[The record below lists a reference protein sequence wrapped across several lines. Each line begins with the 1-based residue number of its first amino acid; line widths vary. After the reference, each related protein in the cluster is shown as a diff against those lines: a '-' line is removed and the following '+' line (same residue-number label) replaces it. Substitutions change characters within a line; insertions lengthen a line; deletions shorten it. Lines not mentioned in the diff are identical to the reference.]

1 MYVSR
6 WGKHA
11 KGLKTCHETD
21 VGHSTSVSQS
31 EKLAEERFHGHEK
44 DVRSAM
50 SVSRWGKHV
59 KGLKTCHETDV
70 GQSTYV
76 SQREKLAEER
86 FHGHE
91 TDVRSAMYVSRQGR
105 ARQDKRKQ
113 DRTEQEKRREDKRR
127 QDKTR
132 QDRTGPYQ
140 KVKRRPARAEIMKGS
155 RVLKVCNEPSFN
167 EYEKSGSK

>member
-1 MYVSR
+1 MYCHETDVRGAMYVAR
-6 WGKHA
+6 WGKHV

-21 VGHSTSVSQS
+21 VGHSTSVSQR
-31 EKLAEERFHGHEK
+31 ER
-44 DVRSAM
+44 
-50 SVSRWGKHV
+50 
-59 KGLKTCHETDV
+59 
-70 GQSTYV
+70 
-76 SQREKLAEER
+76 LAEER

-91 TDVRSAMYVSRQGR
+91 TDVRSAMSVSRQGKTR
-105 ARQDKRKQ
+105 QDRTRQDKR
-113 DRTEQEKRREDKRR
+113 
-127 QDKTR
+127 R

>member
-6 WGKHA
+6 WGKP
-11 KGLKTCHETD
+11 
-21 VGHSTSVSQS
+21 VN
-31 EKLAEERFHGHEK
+31 
-44 DVRSAM
+44 
-50 SVSRWGKHV
+50 
-59 KGLKTCHETDV
+59 GLKTCHETDV
-70 GQSTYV
+70 GQSTSI

-91 TDVRSAMYVSRQGR
+91 TDVRGAMSVSRQGR
-105 ARQDKRKQ
+105 ARQD
-113 DRTEQEKRREDKRR
+113 RT
-127 QDKTR
+127 
-132 QDRTGPYQ
+132 DRTGPYQ

>member
-1 MYVSR
+1 MY
-6 WGKHA
+6 
-11 KGLKTCHETD
+11 CHETD
-21 VGHSTSVSQS
+21 VRG
-31 EKLAEERFHGHEK
+31 
-44 DVRSAM
+44 AM

-70 GQSTYV
+70 GQSTSV
-76 SQREKLAEER
+76 SQSEKLAEGR

-91 TDVRSAMYVSRQGR
+91 TDVRGAMSVSRQGKT
-105 ARQDKRKQ
+105 RQG
-113 DRTEQEKRREDKRR
+113 
-127 QDKTR
+127 KTR

>member
-1 MYVSR
+1 MSVSR
-6 WGKHA
+6 WGKPVY
-11 KGLKTCHETD
+11 GLKTCHETD
-21 VGHSTSVSQS
+21 VGHSTPVSLK
-31 EKLAEERFHGHEK
+31 EKLAEERFHGHET
-44 DVRSAM
+44 DVRGAM
-50 SVSRWGKHV
+50 YVSRWGKPV
-59 KGLKTCHETDV
+59 NGLKTGHETDV
-70 GQSTYV
+70 GHSTSV

-91 TDVRSAMYVSRQGR
+91 TDVRSAMSVS
-105 ARQDKRKQ
+105 
-113 DRTEQEKRREDKRR
+113 R

-132 QDRTGPYQ
+132 QDRTGPCQ

>member
-1 MYVSR
+1 M
-6 WGKHA
+6 
-11 KGLKTCHETD
+11 
-21 VGHSTSVSQS
+21 
-31 EKLAEERFHGHEK
+31 AEGRFHGHET

-50 SVSRWGKHV
+50 YVSRWGKHV

-70 GQSTYV
+70 GHSTSV
-76 SQREKLAEER
+76 SQREKLAEGR

-91 TDVRSAMYVSRQGR
+91 TDDRGAMSVSRQDRAGQGKTR
-105 ARQDKRKQ
+105 QDKARQDKA
-113 DRTEQEKRREDKRR
+113 R
-127 QDKTR
+127 QDK
-132 QDRTGPYQ
+132 TGPYQ

>member
-31 EKLAEERFHGHEK
+31 
-44 DVRSAM
+44 
-50 SVSRWGKHV
+50 
-59 KGLKTCHETDV
+59 
-70 GQSTYV
+70 
-76 SQREKLAEER
+76 EKLAEER

-113 DRTEQEKRREDKRR
+113 DRTEQEKRREDK
-127 QDKTR
+127 TR
-132 QDRTGPYQ
+132 QDRTGQ
-140 KVKRRPARAEIMKGS
+140 ALIRR
-155 RVLKVCNEPSFN
+155 
-167 EYEKSGSK
+167 

>member
-6 WGKHA
+6 WGKH
-11 KGLKTCHETD
+11 
-21 VGHSTSVSQS
+21 VN
-31 EKLAEERFHGHEK
+31 
-44 DVRSAM
+44 
-50 SVSRWGKHV
+50 
-59 KGLKTCHETDV
+59 GLKTCHETDV
-70 GQSTYV
+70 GQSTSV

-91 TDVRSAMYVSRQGR
+91 TDVRSAMYVSRQGKTR
-105 ARQDKRKQ
+105 Q
-113 DRTEQEKRREDKRR
+113 DRTRQGKTR
-127 QDKTR
+127 QDRTR

>member
-6 WGKHA
+6 WGKH
-11 KGLKTCHETD
+11 
-21 VGHSTSVSQS
+21 VN
-31 EKLAEERFHGHEK
+31 
-44 DVRSAM
+44 
-50 SVSRWGKHV
+50 
-59 KGLKTCHETDV
+59 GLKTCHETDV
-70 GQSTYV
+70 GQSTSV

-91 TDVRSAMYVSRQGR
+91 TDVRGAMSVSRQG
-105 ARQDKRKQ
+105 
-113 DRTEQEKRREDKRR
+113 
-127 QDKTR
+127 KTR
-132 QDRTGPYQ
+132 QDRTGQNKARQDKTDRTRQDRTGSYQ

>member
-1 MYVSR
+1 MYCHETDDRGAMYVSR
-6 WGKHA
+6 WGKHVN
-11 KGLKTCHETD
+11 GLKTCHETD
-21 VGHSTSVSQS
+21 VGHSTS
-31 EKLAEERFHGHEK
+31 
-44 DVRSAM
+44 
-50 SVSRWGKHV
+50 
-59 KGLKTCHETDV
+59 
-70 GQSTYV
+70 V

-91 TDVRSAMYVSRQGR
+91 TDVRSAMSVSRQGKT
-105 ARQDKRKQ
+105 RQNKTGQNK
-113 DRTEQEKRREDKRR
+113 TREN
-127 QDKTR
+127 KTR

>member
-1 MYVSR
+1 MY
-6 WGKHA
+6 
-11 KGLKTCHETD
+11 
-21 VGHSTSVSQS
+21 
-31 EKLAEERFHGHEK
+31 
-44 DVRSAM
+44 
-50 SVSRWGKHV
+50 VSRWGKHV

-70 GQSTYV
+70 GHSTSV

-91 TDVRSAMYVSRQGR
+91 TDVRSAMSVSRQGKT
-105 ARQDKRKQ
+105 RQNK
-113 DRTEQEKRREDKRR
+113 TG
-127 QDKTR
+127 QDKT
-132 QDRTGPYQ
+132 GLYQ